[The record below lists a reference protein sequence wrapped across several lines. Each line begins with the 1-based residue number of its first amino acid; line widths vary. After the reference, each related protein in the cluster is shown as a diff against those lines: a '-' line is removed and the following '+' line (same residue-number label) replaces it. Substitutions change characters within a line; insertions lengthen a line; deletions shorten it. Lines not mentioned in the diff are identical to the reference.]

1 MNPRVLV
8 VDDEETL
15 RLTMKARLQS
25 NGFEVSTASNGEEAI
40 EVMKAHPFDIALLDV
55 NMPQLNGL
63 QVLEVIRERYPTT
76 DVIMLTGFADFS
88 TAIECLKM
96 GAKDYLVKPIE
107 PTELLTRLQALIRT
121 RSSER
126 ALLEYQ
132 QRQMSTIIYNI
143 LGPLNMIH
151 SSLRHISKV
160 VTDKK
165 PDVAQKLLEH
175 ARELNEKIAQHLKD
189 LIDAS
194 NLNLTTVDLT
204 RTPTD
209 LKALVE
215 KVYARFEWRSNGKHL
230 KLSKNVAP
238 KLPKV
243 EIDTEKVELVLDN
256 ILNHAVSTASDKSTV
271 SLSVAKARTEQ
282 GDAEE
287 IVISITT
294 KKSTME
300 AAEILLLFDQKVEEL
315 LAGSPALGTA
325 SLGLA
330 IARKILE
337 AHGGSLTID
346 SMVGKQTEYRMKIP
360 VH

>member
-1 MNPRVLV
+1 
-8 VDDEETL
+8 
-15 RLTMKARLQS
+15 
-25 NGFEVSTASNGEEAI
+25 
-40 EVMKAHPFDIALLDV
+40 
-55 NMPQLNGL
+55 
-63 QVLEVIRERYPTT
+63 
-76 DVIMLTGFADFS
+76 
-88 TAIECLKM
+88 
-96 GAKDYLVKPIE
+96 
-107 PTELLTRLQALIRT
+107 
-121 RSSER
+121 
-126 ALLEYQ
+126 
-132 QRQMSTIIYNI
+132 MSTIIYNI